1 MLTKFRRLL
10 VTLAAI
16 ALPSFFTSASSASVF
31 SSISYAHGAGVQNGN
46 DGLGAGGVGGTTLP
60 VSKTVSASN
69 GPTIQ
74 ATYTFSDSGNFASLE
89 ISTIESLNGPNQSTG
104 EATGEYD
111 KFSFAQPVYYHFVFM
126 DTVSAGSSYNAA
138 VLQQDLNGVF
148 NLGQIQ
154 NSSYE
159 SDGTLVAGLSY
170 VLSEEFD
177 LGNSPTGHPNA
188 GSATSDFLLTFT
200 AVPEPS
206 LLGGLCALAAAATFR
221 RRARLV

>member
-1 MLTKFRRLL
+1 
-10 VTLAAI
+10 
-16 ALPSFFTSASSASVF
+16 
-31 SSISYAHGAGVQNGN
+31 
-46 DGLGAGGVGGTTLP
+46 
-60 VSKTVSASN
+60 
-69 GPTIQ
+69 
-74 ATYTFSDSGNFASLE
+74 
-89 ISTIESLNGPNQSTG
+89 
-104 EATGEYD
+104 
-111 KFSFAQPVYYHFVFM
+111 M

-138 VLQQDLNGVF
+138 VLTQGLNGVF

-206 LLGGLCALAAAATFR
+206 FAVPAGRHRLRRPASPSTGKAICHINARVPFSCSLLQLE
-221 RRARLV
+221 